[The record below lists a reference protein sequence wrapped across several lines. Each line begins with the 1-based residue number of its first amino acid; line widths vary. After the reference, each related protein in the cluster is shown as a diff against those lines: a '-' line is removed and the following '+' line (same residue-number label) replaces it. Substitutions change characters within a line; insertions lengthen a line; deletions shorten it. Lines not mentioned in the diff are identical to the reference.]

1 MKQEFQ
7 KTGKS
12 YATAAAEI
20 GCSKPM
26 LVAVVNHGTWPK
38 KGADKLREKLK
49 QYFETNGADIPA
61 SLRNDLEAAPAHP
74 NESEDKE
81 MLLRKATLTQAAKQH
96 FGIFRDPFNDEI
108 QSADDVFMTPGCALC
123 ARGNVSDGLSTAV
136 LWRWSAKAV
145 RANLLCAKTCK
156 TVLTAKAVKSS

>member
-1 MKQEFQ
+1 MKQAFKEI
-7 KTGKS
+7 GKS

-26 LVAVVNHGTWPK
+26 LVAVVNHGRWPK

-61 SLRNDLEAAPAHP
+61 SLRNEPNAAPAHP

-81 MLLRKATLTQAAKQH
+81 MLLRKATLTQAARRH
-96 FGIFRDPFNDEI
+96 FGRSAMTSSRHQGLNWDRTATSSSFDTLMTINLTAIEI
-108 QSADDVFMTPGCALC
+108 QCNYTLTKCLL
-123 ARGNVSDGLSTAV
+123 LS
-136 LWRWSAKAV
+136 R
-145 RANLLCAKTCK
+145 
-156 TVLTAKAVKSS
+156 